1 MQDELVEGKQELLCA
16 VIAEVEPHIASLA
29 SDINGN

>member
-1 MQDELVEGKQELLCA
+1 MQDELVEIKKELIDA
-16 VIAEVEPHIASLA
+16 VIAEVEPHICVLS